1 MLVITADQVRSR
13 EGTDL
18 AGSTLDELNRRFGEQ
33 LVLPVDRNA
42 GDEIQVIAPD
52 GSVALEII
60 LALARSGHWSI
71 GLGAGTIRTPL
82 PRATREASGPAF
94 IAARNAIVRAKKRT
108 TRFAVEELAAEGHGA
123 AEEDSDTATNQT
135 RATAAD
141 AEALIDLLLTLRS
154 RRTDEGWELFD
165 GITSG
170 LNQSEVA
177 RKLGISAQAVSSR
190 AKIAGIRIELAS
202 HGALA
207 RLLNDLDRD
216 PQGIDERGIDR
227 HGTDYRKTGESA

>member
-18 AGSTLDELNRRFGEQ
+18 AGSTLDELNRRFGEE
-33 LVLPVDRNA
+33 LILPVDRNA
-42 GDEIQVIAPD
+42 GDEIQVIAPN

-71 GLGAGTIRTPL
+71 GLGTGTIRMPL
-82 PRATREASGPAF
+82 PQATREASGTAF

-108 TRFAVEELAAEGHGA
+108 TRFAAEEYRAGDEHGA
-123 AEEDSDTATNQT
+123 AEEDADTATNQT
-135 RATAAD
+135 RANAAD

-154 RRTDEGWELFD
+154 RRTEEGWELFD

-190 AKIAGIRIELAS
+190 AKIAGIRVELAS
-202 HGALA
+202 HEALA
-207 RLLNDLDRD
+207 RLLDDLDH
-216 PQGIDERGIDR
+216 EYRGTG
-227 HGTDYRKTGESA
+227 HQETDYRKTGKSA

>member
-13 EGTDL
+13 EGMDL

-33 LVLPVDRNA
+33 LLLPVDRNA
-42 GDEIQVIAPD
+42 GDEIQVIAPN
-52 GSVALEII
+52 GSIALEII

-71 GLGAGTIRTPL
+71 GLGAGAIRTPL
-82 PRATREASGPAF
+82 PRATREASGTAF

-108 TRFAVEELAAEGHGA
+108 TRFAVEELAG
-123 AEEDSDTATNQT
+123 EEYGDTEANQT
-135 RATAAD
+135 SATAAD

-165 GITSG
+165 GIASG

-216 PQGIDERGIDR
+216 YQGIDKRDID
-227 HGTDYRKTGESA
+227 HQGTNYRKAEESA